1 MSLNYSN
8 VIITFMTILD
18 QIKLYHWQTLSY
30 PRHKATDELHEELSG
45 LVDKF
50 VEVLHGRLNN
60 DNKYRIMLEENTFI
74 QIKNMND
81 KKGSEL
87 LKNIKKYLEGDDLKN
102 VMNNYTDLITI
113 RDEMLTAVNKSNYLF
128 TLD

>member
-60 DNKYRIMLEENTFI
+60 DNKYRIMLEENSFI

-87 LKNIKKYLEGDDLKN
+87 LKNIKKYLEGDELKI

>member
-1 MSLNYSN
+1 
-8 VIITFMTILD
+8 MTILD